1 MGNSLRDTMQCLRSM
16 LLADSTVVGL
26 VGNDVFMEH
35 ILDADQGTVPFP
47 CIIFALA
54 EGGSSSYSR
63 AHQRFVIDL
72 YAYSKSTSDNAMA
85 IYDAVYNVF
94 QSANVS
100 TDNVTLKG
108 WLRET
113 ERPAAMFNNA
123 LGAFTVRGEW
133 LALTAG

>member
-1 MGNSLRDTMQCLRSM
+1 M
-16 LLADSTVVGL
+16 LISDSTITEL
-26 VGNDVFMEH
+26 VGNEVLMEH

-47 CIIFALA
+47 CLIFALS

-63 AHQRFVIDL
+63 SHQRFTFDL
-72 YAYSKSTSDNAMA
+72 YAYSKSTSDNAME
-85 IYDAVYNVF
+85 IYDAAYNVF
-94 QSANVS
+94 QSARVS

-108 WLRET
+108 WIREL
-113 ERPAAMFNNA
+113 ERPAAMFNGA